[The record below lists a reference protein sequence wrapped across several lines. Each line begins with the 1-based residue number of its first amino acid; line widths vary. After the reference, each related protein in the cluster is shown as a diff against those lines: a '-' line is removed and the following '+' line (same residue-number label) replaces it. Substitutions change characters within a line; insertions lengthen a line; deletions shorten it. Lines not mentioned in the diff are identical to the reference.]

1 MIGQVLCFLVFIKL
15 DQTLLLFKRYK
26 RNGHVVVF
34 HQLAHKLG
42 HSEKQVLSSTS
53 TLQEIQN
60 DWSCFV
66 FLSTGSN
73 ARVF

>member
-1 MIGQVLCFLVFIKL
+1 MG
-15 DQTLLLFKRYK
+15 
-26 RNGHVVVF
+26 F

-42 HSEKQVLSSTS
+42 HSEKQVISNTS

-73 ARVF
+73 ARAF